1 MFYREA
7 GQFKSTYEADAAVFP
22 LRQDRVGIAVILLLA
37 FVVIPLTGSTFVLSS
52 VMIPILVFS
61 LAAIS
66 LNILTGYTGLI
77 SLGTA
82 GFMGVGAYACYKL
95 TSIFPGINI
104 IVHIALSGF
113 FAAAVG
119 VLFGLPSLR
128 IKGFYLAVATLAAQF
143 FLSWCFIRVPW
154 LYNYNVSGA
163 IEVPTRTLFGITI
176 TGPNASPMARYY
188 VVLGFVVVMTWLAS
202 NLVHGRIGRMWMAV
216 RDMDI
221 AAELIGIRLY
231 PTKLLAFAVSSFYC
245 GVAGALMVFLWLGA
259 SEADSFNINQSFLI
273 LFMVIIGGLG
283 SLVGSFFGAAF
294 IWGLPILMRVMPE
307 WFGVSIN
314 SATVEHLQFMLV
326 GALIV
331 FFLIVEPH
339 GLARLWQIAK
349 QKLRV
354 WPFPY

>member
-7 GQFKSTYEADAAVFP
+7 GQFKTSYASDQAIFP
-22 LRQDRVGIAVILLLA
+22 ILQDRIGIAIILAIAFIAIPVFGGSFFLA
-37 FVVIPLTGSTFVLSS
+37 S
-52 VMIPILVFS
+52 VMIPFLILS
-61 LAAIS
+61 LAAIG
-66 LNILTGYTGLI
+66 LNILTGYTGLV

-95 TSIFPGINI
+95 SSLYPDVSIVVW
-104 IVHIALSGF
+104 IVVSGF
-113 FAAAVG
+113 FSAAVG

-143 FLSWCFIRVPW
+143 FLQWFFARVQW
-154 LYNYNVSGA
+154 LYNYNPSGA
-163 IEVPTRTLFGITI
+163 IEVPKHTLFGIAV
-176 TGPNASPMARYY
+176 TGPQATPTARYF
-188 VVLGFVVVMTWLAS
+188 VVLTIVVVMTWFAS

-221 AAELIGIRLY
+221 AAQLMGIRLLDA
-231 PTKLLAFAVSSFYC
+231 KLMAFAVSSFYA
-245 GVAGALMVFLWLGA
+245 GVAGAMMVFLWLGA
-259 SEADSFNINQSFLI
+259 AEPEAFNINESFLL

-283 SLVGSFFGAAF
+283 SLIGSFMGAAL
-294 IWGLPILMRVMPE
+294 IHILPIILRALPAAL
-307 WFGVSIN
+307 GLTIG
-314 SATVEHLQFMLV
+314 SATVEHLTFMV
-326 GALIV
+326 TGALII

-339 GLARLWQIAK
+339 GLARLWQIGK

>member
-7 GQFKSTYEADAAVFP
+7 GQFKTSYASDQAIFP
-22 LRQDRVGIAVILLLA
+22 ILQDRIGIAIILAIAFIAIPVFGGSFFLA
-37 FVVIPLTGSTFVLSS
+37 S
-52 VMIPILVFS
+52 VMIPFLILS
-61 LAAIS
+61 LAAIG
-66 LNILTGYTGLI
+66 LNILTGYTGLV

-95 TSIFPGINI
+95 SSLYPDVSIVVW
-104 IVHIALSGF
+104 IVVSGF
-113 FAAAVG
+113 FSAAVG

-143 FLSWCFIRVPW
+143 FLQWFFARVQW
-154 LYNYNVSGA
+154 LYNYNPSGA
-163 IEVPTRTLFGITI
+163 IEVPKHTLFGIAV
-176 TGPNASPMARYY
+176 TGPQATPTARYF
-188 VVLGFVVVMTWLAS
+188 VVLTIVVVMTWFAS

-221 AAELIGIRLY
+221 AAQLMGIRLLNA
-231 PTKLLAFAVSSFYC
+231 KLLAFAVSSFYA
-245 GVAGALMVFLWLGA
+245 GVAGAMMVFLWLGA
-259 SEADSFNINQSFLI
+259 AEPEAFKIDESFLL

-283 SLVGSFFGAAF
+283 SIIGSFMGAAL
-294 IWGLPILMRVMPE
+294 IHILPIILRALPDALGLPI
-307 WFGVSIN
+307 G
-314 SATVEHLQFMLV
+314 SATVEHLTFMV
-326 GALIV
+326 TGALII

-339 GLARLWQIAK
+339 GLARLWQIGK